1 MNTLAID
8 TSTSVLSVC
17 IRKGEVSASL
27 ALRKGLEHSPS
38 LLPLIERLMAEISLS
53 ADQLDLVV
61 CSVGPGSFTGIRIG
75 LATAKGIAFAVSK
88 PLVGVSTLDAL
99 ALPFATAPAV
109 YPVIDARK
117 GRWYTALYRN
127 GVREGDYLDIP
138 PAEILEKLS
147 APGGGA
153 DPAAS
158 ARGTAPQP
166 GGHKTIL
173 VGPDA
178 EALRNLLLSGAAP
191 DLRERVWASPFMDPH
206 ALLQLGEE
214 KLLREGVDPAGCS
227 PIYLRKSEAEMA
239 AGAHP

>member
-17 IRKGEVSASL
+17 VRKGEVSATL
-27 ALRKGLEHSPS
+27 ALRRGLEHSPS
-38 LLPLIERLMAEISLS
+38 LLPLIERLMGEISLD
-53 ADQLDLVV
+53 AAQLDLVV

-99 ALPFATAPAV
+99 ALPFSTAPAV

-117 GRWYTALYRN
+117 GRWYTAFYRH
-127 GVREGDYLDIP
+127 GVREGGYLDIP
-138 PAEILEKLS
+138 PAEILARLS
-147 APGGGA
+147 APG
-153 DPAAS
+153 
-158 ARGTAPQP
+158 
-166 GGHKTIL
+166 KTIL

-178 EALRNLLLSGAAP
+178 EALRNLLLSDAAP

-206 ALLQLGEE
+206 AMLRLGEE
-214 KLLREGVDPAGCS
+214 KFLREGADPAGCS

-239 AGAHP
+239 AGARQ